1 MPAAKKVAWAQ
12 LRIGIMASVSLVILG
27 ALIFLLTGSGD
38 LFTSNATLYTYMADS
53 AAMLPNTAVRLNGI
67 SVGKIDVIALNPD
80 PVAVL
85 KDKDKVVIIKMKVK
99 RKMLEQIPE
108 DSLTIVDAANLLG
121 EKFLNIQKGKSPV
134 SIKDGGTL
142 KSLGGGDIPELV
154 KRAGDML
161 GTLQIIIGRF
171 DALLADIEGGKGNV
185 GKFIKDETLYDT
197 VLASVKEL
205 NKIVNTVSSG
215 KGAIGH
221 FLNDEDFFQEIR
233 SPLKRFDSLLAD
245 LQQGQG
251 TAGKVLKD
259 PALYDDF
266 RQTIADMRRLINV
279 DFKKILDDLNAGK
292 GTAGKILKDEEL
304 YRRANQLVANL
315 ETSLDKVNAGQGTLG
330 QLLVNPQLYESLNGV
345 TREMQGLVKDIHA
358 NPKKFLRIKLGLF

>member
-12 LRIGIMASVSLVILG
+12 LKVGIMASFSMVVLG

-38 LFTSNATLYTYMADS
+38 LFTSNATLYTLMDDS
-53 AAMLPNTAVRLNGI
+53 AAMAPSTTVRLNGI
-67 SVGKIDVIALNPD
+67 SVGKIDTIELTGSNE
-80 PVAVL
+80 
-85 KDKDKVVIIKMKVK
+85 KFKKVRIKMKVK
-99 RKMLEQIPE
+99 QKMLGQIPE
-108 DSLTIVDAANLLG
+108 DSIAGVDAANLLG
-121 EKFLNIQKGKSPV
+121 EKFLNIDKGKSLVP
-134 SIKDGGTL
+134 IKDGGYL
-142 KSLGGGDIPELV
+142 KSATGGDIPELM

-161 GTLQIIIGRF
+161 GTLQTIIARF

-185 GKFIKDETLYDT
+185 GKFIKDEALYDS

-205 NKIVNTVSSG
+205 NKIVNTISSG

-233 SPLKRFDSLLAD
+233 SPIKRLDAMLND

-251 TAGKVLKD
+251 TLGKALKD
-259 PALYDDF
+259 PSLFNESRDAV
-266 RQTIADMRRLINV
+266 ADLRRLINV
-279 DFKKILDDLNAGK
+279 DFKKIVDDLNAGK

-330 QLLVNPQLYESLNGV
+330 QLLVNPQLYESLNGA
-345 TREMQGLVKDIHA
+345 TREAQDLIKAIHA

>member
-1 MPAAKKVAWAQ
+1 MPSAKKVSWAQ
-12 LRIGIMASVSLVILG
+12 LRIGIMASVSMAILG

-53 AAMLPNTAVRLNGI
+53 SAMLPNTAVRLNGI
-67 SVGKIDVIALNPD
+67 SVGKIDTIALTG
-80 PVAVL
+80 L
-85 KDKDKVVIIKMKVK
+85 KDKGMVVIIKMKVK

-108 DSLTIVDAANLLG
+108 DSIAGVDAANLLG
-121 EKFLNIQKGKSPV
+121 EKFLNIQKGQSPV
-134 SIKDGGTL
+134 PIKDGGTL
-142 KSLGGGDIPELV
+142 KSVGGGDIPELV

-161 GTLQIIIGRF
+161 GTLQLIINRF
-171 DALLADIEGGKGNV
+171 DALLGDIEGGKGNV
-185 GKFIKDETLYDT
+185 GKFIKDDALYNT
-197 VLASVKEL
+197 VLASTKEL
-205 NKIVNTVSSG
+205 NKIVNTISSG
-215 KGAIGH
+215 KGVVGH
-221 FLNDEDFFQEIR
+221 LLNDEAFYEEFR
-233 SPLKRFDSLLAD
+233 SPVKRLDAMLND

-251 TAGKVLKD
+251 TAGKLLKD

-279 DFKKILDDLNAGK
+279 DFQKIVDDLNSGK

-315 ETSLDKVNAGQGTLG
+315 ETSLDKVNSGQGTLG

-345 TREMQGLVKDIHA
+345 TREMQGLIKDIHA